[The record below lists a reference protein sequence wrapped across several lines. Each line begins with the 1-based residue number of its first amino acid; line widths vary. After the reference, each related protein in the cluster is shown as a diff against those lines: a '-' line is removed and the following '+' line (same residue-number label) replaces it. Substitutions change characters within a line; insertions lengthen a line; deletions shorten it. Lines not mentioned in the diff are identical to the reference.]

1 MSYISLNFSQ
11 LTRDSLMIKLKSRE
25 LSMLLMHRKLNVK
38 NEDEVIDALM
48 LWIRLSKAIEP
59 IELVE
64 VLKQVNWPYVSF
76 DKMMELF
83 K

>member
-1 MSYISLNFSQ
+1 
-11 LTRDSLMIKLKSRE
+11 
-25 LSMLLMHRKLNVK
+25 MHRKLNVK

-59 IELVE
+59 IDLFE
-64 VLKQVNWPYVSF
+64 VMKQVNWPYVSF
-76 DKMMELF
+76 DKVMELF